1 MKISICG
8 DDIDSIDC
16 DAISDIV
23 NDALRDKGIDFTS
36 FAWSIDIELDAA
48 YVDDIDDVGCIGCD
62 GQ

>member
-48 YVDDIDDVGCIGCD
+48 YIDDLDDVVCTDCD
-62 GQ
+62 G